1 MTTLRVTIS
10 DSGLAEKLA
19 KFLKTIAYVKD
30 VTIEKPLEDD
40 DWVKPG
46 RKATE
51 KEMKKMLDELAED
64 KTEYTTAQVRKNLK
78 KWKHGK

>member
-51 KEMKKMLDELAED
+51 REMNKMLDELAED

>member
-1 MTTLRVTIS
+1 MTTLRITIT
-10 DSGLAEKLA
+10 DSALAEKLA

-30 VTIEKPLEDD
+30 VTIETPLEDA

-51 KEMKKMLDELAED
+51 KEMTKMLDELAED
-64 KTEYTTAQVRKNLK
+64 KTEYTTEQVRKELK
-78 KWKHGK
+78 KWKQGK